1 MNSYFVLEYI
11 WLGANNILRSKTKI
25 WTPGEDEQL
34 YMKKHGITA
43 GAFPI
48 WNFDGSST
56 GQASGTHSEIKIQP
70 VAVYSN
76 PFYNNRTYQNY
87 LVLCQTLD
95 KDNIPLVT
103 NTRVVANEIFEQT
116 KDQKPWFGIEQEYF
130 IISDAAKNGVHYLD
144 RDENHNPIQ
153 FKNYC
158 GTGYTN
164 IFHREMVIEHMHLCL
179 NAGLNISGVN
189 AEVAPGQWEYQ
200 IGPCEGIKAGDQLW
214 ISRWIMERL
223 TERYKV
229 RIDWSPKPYEYLN
242 GSGCHTNFS
251 TRYMRESGGINTI
264 YSAIEK
270 LRHKHDEHMK
280 IYGEDNDKRMSG
292 LYETAQ
298 YDKFSFNPM
307 QPVDRGASVRVG
319 YETIANRCGYF
330 EDRRPASNMD
340 PYLVTSKLV
349 YTICM

>member
-34 YMKKHGITA
+34 YMRKHGITSA
-43 GAFPI
+43 SFPI

-70 VAVYSN
+70 VAVYPN

-103 NTRVVANEIFEQT
+103 NTRAVANEIFEQT

-130 IISDAAKNGVHYLD
+130 IISSNTTGAWKGLP
-144 RDENHNPIQ
+144 RDENGLIQ
-153 FKNYC
+153 FRNYC
-158 GTGYTN
+158 GTGYSD

-223 TERYKV
+223 SERYKV
-229 RIDWSPKPYEYLN
+229 RIDWSPKPIEGLN

-251 TRYMRESGGINTI
+251 TLCMRQAGGIGNI

-270 LRHKHDEHMK
+270 LRGKHDDHMK
-280 IYGEDNDKRMSG
+280 VYGKDNDKRMTG
-292 LYETAQ
+292 LHETAE
-298 YDKFSFNPM
+298 YDKFSFSPM
-307 QPVDRGASVRVG
+307 QPVDRGASIRIG
-319 YETIANRCGYF
+319 YDTISNGCGYF

-340 PYLVTSKLV
+340 PYLVTSKMM

>member
-1 MNSYFVLEYI
+1 MNSYLVLEYI
-11 WLGANNILRSKTKI
+11 WLGANNVLRSKTKI
-25 WTPGEDEQL
+25 WTPGEDERL
-34 YMKKHGITA
+34 YIRKHGMIPPA
-43 GAFPI
+43 LPI

-70 VAVYSN
+70 VAVYPN
-76 PFYNNRTYQNY
+76 PFYSNPGNYKNY

-95 KDNIPLVT
+95 KDNIPLIS
-103 NTRVVANEIFEQT
+103 NTRAVANEIFEQN
-116 KDQKPWFGIEQEYF
+116 KEQEPWFGIEQEYF
-130 IISDAAKNGVHYLD
+130 IISSNTTSAWKGLS
-144 RDENHNPIQ
+144 RDENGLIQ
-153 FKNYC
+153 FRNYC
-158 GTGYTN
+158 GTGYSD

-179 NAGLNISGVN
+179 NAGLSISGVN

-223 TERYKV
+223 SERYKV
-229 RIDWSPKPYEYLN
+229 VIDWSPKPIEGLN

-251 TRYMRESGGINTI
+251 TLPMRQPGGISVI

-280 IYGEDNDKRMSG
+280 VYGEDNHKRMSG

-319 YETIANRCGYF
+319 YDTIANGCGYF

>member
-11 WLGANNILRSKTKI
+11 WLGANDILRSKTKI
-25 WTPGEDEQL
+25 WTPSENERL
-34 YMKKHGITA
+34 YIRKNGITSVS
-43 GAFPI
+43 FPI

-56 GQASGTHSEIKIQP
+56 GQAEGINSEIKIEP
-70 VAVYSN
+70 VAVYPN
-76 PFYNNRTYQNY
+76 PFYSNPGNYKNY

-95 KDNIPLVT
+95 KDNIPLIS
-103 NTRVVANEIFEQT
+103 NTRAVANEIFEQT
-116 KDQKPWFGIEQEYF
+116 KDQEPWFGIEQEYF
-130 IISDAAKNGVHYLD
+130 IHSKDTNNAISIMD
-144 RDENHNPIQ
+144 RDQNGLIQ
-153 FKNYC
+153 FRNYC
-158 GTGYTN
+158 GTGYSD

-200 IGPCEGIKAGDQLW
+200 VGPCEGIKAGDQLW

-223 TERYKV
+223 SERYKV
-229 RIDWSPKPYEYLN
+229 RIDWSPKPNEYLN

-251 TRYMRESGGINTI
+251 TKWMRKSGGIQHI

-270 LRHKHDEHMK
+270 LRGKHDDHMK
-280 IYGEDNDKRMSG
+280 VYGKDNDKRMTG
-292 LYETAQ
+292 LHETAE
-298 YDKFSFNPM
+298 YDKFSFSPM
-307 QPVDRGASVRVG
+307 QPVDRGASIRIG
-319 YETIANRCGYF
+319 YDTISNGCGYF

-340 PYLVTSKLV
+340 PYLVTSKMM